1 MITERV
7 KGRICGGCTACC
19 TVLPIGTPELRKRPG
34 VACAQ
39 CGAEGCRIYE
49 TRFPICRTYFCGW
62 HTLAM
67 LGEDWRPDRSG
78 IIVSP
83 RKEGLPPG
91 YAGDGIEFLVF
102 GGEKALRRKPFV
114 PALAAFIESRVATY
128 LAITGP
134 PGFFPAGAFL
144 NDVLGDAVARRDHER
159 MRDTL
164 VKMYRSK
171 AKHVFEEMP
180 E

>member
-1 MITERV
+1 MSEASRDCGSCTLCCKVLEATALQKPAGIWCKHCLPG
-7 KGRICGGCTACC
+7 KGCG
-19 TVLPIGTPELRKRPG
+19 
-34 VACAQ
+34 
-39 CGAEGCRIYE
+39 IYE

-171 AKHVFEEMP
+171 AKHAFEEMP